1 MSFKIIERFLA
12 LKLRGFEFY
21 LICLHHIIPPQ
32 EAIEI
37 SNKWYL
43 IYSKVTNLAVYIFL
57 E

>member
-1 MSFKIIERFLA
+1 M

-21 LICLHHIIPPQ
+21 LICLHHIIPTQ

-37 SNKWYL
+37 GNKRYL

-57 E
+57 EKYVRSWLL